1 MALDPSLPFSHA
13 QGVAAGMSWRE
24 LAGRGYQRPLHGV
37 YLRADVELTPLVRAQ
52 AALVATG
59 GRGAIYGVSAAE
71 IRELPVPVSED
82 THMLFDPDEPRCRV
96 RGIVSH
102 RGTRKMSSYRGVP
115 LTAMVDTFL
124 DVAHDYP
131 LIDAVVL
138 GDALVKGGYATPG
151 ALIRAATADT
161 RRGAE
166 RARRAAALVRPR
178 VMFPQETRLRLLMVL
193 SGLPEPVT
201 GFPVVAAGRKRELD
215 TAYEQWKVAV
225 EYDGRHHVERDLQW
239 SEDIER
245 HEDLD
250 GEQWKVVIVTGMQM
264 FDPDR
269 VLTRIRT
276 ALTNAGASLPPS
288 SQEWR
293 RHFPTRRRPTRD

>member
-1 MALDPSLPFSHA
+1 MPFDPTQPFTRA
-13 QGVAAGMSWRE
+13 QGDTAGLTWRQLSGPRFQRLFHGIYIAASVVATPE
-24 LAGRGYQRPLHGV
+24 I
-37 YLRADVELTPLVRAQ
+37 RAR
-52 AALVATG
+52 AALLAVG
-59 GRGAIYGVSAAE
+59 GDAVICDVSAAQL
-71 IRELPVPVSED
+71 RQLPTPPCEDVHVLVP
-82 THMLFDPDEPRCRV
+82 PGAPRVQRA
-96 RGIVSH
+96 GIVVH
-102 RGTRKMSSYRGVP
+102 RGTRRLSVHRGVP
-115 LTAMVDTFL
+115 LTTMQDTFV
-124 DVAHDYP
+124 DVAARYP
-131 LIDAVVL
+131 LVDAVVL
-138 GDALVKGGYATPG
+138 GDAMAREGYATPRQ
-151 ALIRAATADT
+151 LVTAAAAVGGPDG
-161 RRGAE
+161 RRI
-166 RARRAAALVRPR
+166 RRASALVRSR
-178 VMFPQETRLRLLMVL
+178 ARYPQETRLRLLMVL

-264 FDPDR
+264 LDPDR

-293 RHFPTRRRPTRD
+293 RYFPTRRRPKRD